1 MPRLFVVALTVGL
14 AWVVVTVSGTHV
26 AQGPA
31 LSGLFPLALAL
42 AMAFVAGELMA
53 RVHLPRV
60 TGYLLTG
67 ILCGPQVAGL
77 ITMPVAR
84 DLQPINA
91 LAVAVI
97 AFIAGVEMN
106 LARIRP
112 LMRQILTLSSVLL
125 LLLYGGLFAAVWLA
139 WPWLGIAPHLE
150 GMQRMAAAALVT
162 TVVVSFSPTVTIAII
177 TESRAAGPLSELTLA
192 VVIVADLILIVLF
205 TLMMQGAH
213 LAFGGPRES
222 GLLSGLAWEI
232 LGSFAVGAAAGL
244 PFAFYLQHARR
255 ELPFACVAF
264 CAALAA
270 LSVGWGLESLLAA
283 LAAGLVVANA
293 APQRGPIVKRA
304 IELGAL
310 PVLIVFFATAG
321 ASLRPDAV
329 VALGLV
335 AVAVSAIRM
344 FLIWV
349 AAGVGTSL
357 AGTPKPI
364 ARLVWMGFVSQAG
377 VTLGLTL
384 IVAAEFPAWGSTMQT
399 LMVALIAIHELIGP
413 VLFRTALARA
423 GEVGRGYL

>member
-1 MPRLFVVALTVGL
+1 
-14 AWVVVTVSGTHV
+14 
-26 AQGPA
+26 
-31 LSGLFPLALAL
+31 
-42 AMAFVAGELMA
+42 
-53 RVHLPRV
+53 
-60 TGYLLTG
+60 
-67 ILCGPQVAGL
+67 
-77 ITMPVAR
+77 
-84 DLQPINA
+84 
-91 LAVAVI
+91 
-97 AFIAGVEMN
+97 
-106 LARIRP
+106 
-112 LMRQILTLSSVLL
+112 
-125 LLLYGGLFAAVWLA
+125 
-139 WPWLGIAPHLE
+139 
-150 GMQRMAAAALVT
+150 
-162 TVVVSFSPTVTIAII
+162 
-177 TESRAAGPLSELTLA
+177 
-192 VVIVADLILIVLF
+192 
-205 TLMMQGAH
+205 
-213 LAFGGPRES
+213 
-222 GLLSGLAWEI
+222 
-232 LGSFAVGAAAGL
+232 
-244 PFAFYLQHARR
+244 
-255 ELPFACVAF
+255 
-264 CAALAA
+264 
-270 LSVGWGLESLLAA
+270 
-283 LAAGLVVANA
+283 
-293 APQRGPIVKRA
+293 VKRA